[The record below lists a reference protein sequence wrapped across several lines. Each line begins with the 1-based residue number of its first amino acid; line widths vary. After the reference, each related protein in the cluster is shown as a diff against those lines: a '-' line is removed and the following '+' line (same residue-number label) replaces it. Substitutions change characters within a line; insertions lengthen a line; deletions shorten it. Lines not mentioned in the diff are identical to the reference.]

1 MSIFKTGGVMKKK
14 IICSVIVCAVLS
26 IPLMVFANQ
35 TSVAIVAPETAKKGT
50 EVTITIN
57 VSHNGNSRFHYTNWV
72 WVKANGKEIGRWEY
86 SSDKLPENEK
96 FTLEVKVKI
105 NADTVIEAQG
115 NCNRHGS
122 AGVQSVTIK
131 AVK

>member
-1 MSIFKTGGVMKKK
+1 MKKK
-14 IICSVIVCAVLS
+14 IICSIVVGIVLS
-26 IPLMVFANQ
+26 ISFVVFANQ

-57 VSHNGNSRFHYTNWV
+57 VSHSSNNRFHYTNWV
-72 WVKANGKEIGRWEY
+72 WVKADGKEIGRWEY
-86 SSDKLPENEK
+86 SSDKLPENEN
-96 FTLEVKVKI
+96 FSLEVKVKI
-105 NADTVIEAQG
+105 TADTVIEAQG

-122 AGVQSVTIK
+122 AGVQSLTIK